1 MRGRKPFKFN
11 VTSKRRLVSR
21 KHKDSASPFPSPKRN
36 RSNSRIDKSH
46 GKRSKK
52 GDRDSKVDRSHK
64 KSSEAD
70 RARDNNSE
78 RSDDRSCMDKSPRN
92 SSEGSDMSASDRS
105 HGKSSEKTDRN
116 ISKSTDRG
124 RERSSEK
131 TDRNISKSTDRV
143 RERSSEKTDRNSSID
158 ESSERSS
165 SLGSDESHGRS
176 GGSSKRELSE
186 IHSKVDYLIKEIHD
200 IKKVQVEQ
208 AVRLDNHMAVADEII
223 QILAGLDSSL
233 LLDHTQPWNEIQSHI
248 SKDIIPAIDK
258 ALKDR
263 IVYNQTELKYVLQQ
277 LHRHRRES
285 WQISQNVEKVK
296 EDKKRKGTN
305 SRRSDVKRR
314 KRGLQHMNATNDP
327 IFVYLRPTLLSEKDY
342 KRDIEELVENGAYHS
357 DEISETDEEKAQK
370 EITDHNRPK
379 NKDETDKHVI
389 YVYDKSWRLGKVR
402 KLLRCA
408 DGVGESVQHIKIQR
422 KWWYNDRIF
431 KDDSKPLEDAPYW
444 TISSTY
450 KPNQANQEEDQ
461 EGSSNPQDPQVL
473 DE

>member
-21 KHKDSASPFPSPKRN
+21 KHKDSASPSPSPKRN

-52 GDRDSKVDRSHK
+52 EDRDSRVDRSHK

-92 SSEGSDMSASDRS
+92 SSEGNRV
-105 HGKSSEKTDRN
+105 
-116 ISKSTDRG
+116 RG
-124 RERSSEK
+124 RSSEK

-143 RERSSEKTDRNSSID
+143 RGRSSEKTDRNSSID

-208 AVRLDNHMAVADEII
+208 AARLDNHTAVAVNRDESAFPEPNIRKQCRVLEAMSEEQYKLFRDEIV

-233 LLDHTQPWNEIQSHI
+233 SLDHTQPWNEIQSHV
-248 SKDIIPAIDK
+248 SKDIMPAIDK

-277 LHRHRRES
+277 LHCHRRES

-305 SRRSDVKRR
+305 SRRSDV
-314 KRGLQHMNATNDP
+314 
-327 IFVYLRPTLLSEKDY
+327 
-342 KRDIEELVENGAYHS
+342 
-357 DEISETDEEKAQK
+357 
-370 EITDHNRPK
+370 
-379 NKDETDKHVI
+379 
-389 YVYDKSWRLGKVR
+389 R

-422 KWWYNDRIF
+422 KRWYNDRIF
-431 KDDSKPLEDAPYW
+431 KDDSKPPEDAPYW

-450 KPNQANQEEDQ
+450 KPDQANQEEDQ